1 LTNIVQFSTAVWAL
15 IGALSLHDPWV
26 AALAIIA
33 GTLIHEDIATVA
45 TGILVA
51 DGTLSLAVALPA
63 LLAGVAA
70 GDLGLY
76 GLGRLIALGRVS
88 QGITHA
94 KRFSALKVWL
104 DARLVAAV
112 FVVRFLPGLRM
123 AAYTSYGFLAMPF
136 GRFAI
141 SVLLAVGIWTTGLF
155 YLAYAYGALTANWL
169 GMLRWPLIVIAGI
182 VPLLA
187 VERALRA
194 RIPGNDAQ
202 DLPP

>member
-1 LTNIVQFSTAVWAL
+1 
-15 IGALSLHDPWV
+15 V

-51 DGTLSLAVALPA
+51 DGTVSLAAALPA
-63 LLAGVAA
+63 LYAGIVV

-76 GLGRLIALGRVS
+76 GVGRLISRNRMARRV
-88 QGITHA
+88 GNA
-94 KRFSALKVWL
+94 KRFSALKAWL
-104 DARLVAAV
+104 DTRLVAGV
-112 FVVRFLPGLRM
+112 FIVRFLPGLRV
-123 AAYTSYGFLAMPF
+123 AAYTTYGFFAMPF
-136 GRFAI
+136 GRFVT
-141 SVLLAVGIWTTGLF
+141 SVLLAVGIWTSGLF
-155 YLAYAYGALTANWL
+155 YLSFAYGALTANWL

-194 RIPGNDAQ
+194 RMPTDERPDQ
-202 DLPP
+202 PS